1 MQPRRVYK
9 HYINP
14 EVFNH
19 PINFNVIGIGA
30 TGAEFCRRLAQICQI
45 LKTMNI
51 DTSVTL
57 WDGDRVEENNIGKQ
71 IFSIHDIG
79 VNKAEVMAYR
89 INSFYGF
96 KWSHTPEFW
105 NPSLLMDKGAFYSTC
120 QIICGA
126 VDSWE
131 TRVKLNK
138 YFRNKI
144 GYYLDMGNDR
154 FTGQAILGVGTDII
168 PKGPK
173 DNVTILPSVTEI
185 FKDHVSKKTDEE
197 PSCSVL
203 ESIHRQDL
211 MINPMIANLGA
222 NIIWNLLFRKVI
234 LTHGYFLNIND
245 TMLTELNVKPWKL
258 DGKSEKKSIKK

>member
-1 MQPRRVYK
+1 MQPGRVYK

-14 EVFNH
+14 EFFNH
-19 PINFNVIGIGA
+19 SINFNVIGIGA
-30 TGAEFCRRLAQICQI
+30 TGAEFCRRLGQICQI
-45 LKTMNI
+45 LKTMNV

-57 WDGDRVEENNIGKQ
+57 WDGDKVEENNIGKQ

-96 KWSHTPEFW
+96 RWGHMPEFW
-105 NPSLLMDKGAFYSTC
+105 NPSLHIYKGETFSTC

-138 YFRNKI
+138 CFRDEAT
-144 GYYLDMGNDR
+144 YYLDMGNDR
-154 FTGQAILGVGTDII
+154 FTGQAILGVKTGII

-173 DNVTILPSVTEI
+173 NNVAILPSVTEI
-185 FKDHVSKKTDEE
+185 FENHVSEKVDEE

-203 ESIHRQDL
+203 ESIYRQDL

-234 LTHGYFLNIND
+234 LTHGYFLNMND

-258 DGKSEKKSIKK
+258 DGKSEKKSTKK